1 MDTVSLFKAVLG
13 VDELEVK
20 DTQDNSKK
28 VNRQAFIDQ
37 TDSDDAPAKKTKR
50 FPKQKMKKRQ
60 RS

>member
-1 MDTVSLFKAVLG
+1 MDTLSLFKAVLG

-37 TDSDDAPAKKTKR
+37 TDSDDARAKKTKR
-50 FPKQKMKKRQ
+50 FPKQKTKMRQ